1 MIAFSLMQQLSHSGP
16 QQPEPKPSP
25 TDAGSLLD
33 VQIIVKECPFL
44 HISLE
49 SILPWITDFGACFI
63 PYHEPISSPTVLRLS
78 LSMNQEIHEASPTQ
92 QTVRLSKPT
101 ARRLARRERQC
112 IGLMVFST
120 SLADMIFRTTGATNG
135 SIKTFR

>member
-25 TDAGSLLD
+25 THWRGG
-33 VQIIVKECPFL
+33 PFRCL
-44 HISLE
+44 YHFQRMSISIPLE
-49 SILPWITDFGACFI
+49 SILPWNTDFGACFI